1 MVAALLAVMLLL
13 PTLLPSRAAALAQA
27 TATPTPDGATFA
39 SLNKDSDLPYES
51 IGPDYFFPWI
61 NPLTGLQ
68 VEDQSLLQRRPMAI
82 KVTNYPRYTR
92 PPSGLAYADVVYE
105 YYMERAITRY
115 IAIFY
120 GQDAG
125 RVGPIRSGRFFD
137 EHIFT
142 MYDSSFTFGYADQL
156 VMDYW
161 EEQGPETLRR
171 FGLEG
176 RIDYFYDCAPSQA
189 YSLCRDRNLIT
200 YNNMFANTSALSEAM
215 VRNGLE
221 DIQPDLTGMR
231 FAYRPPDGGAAAS
244 HLYFNYSLIIYNK
257 WDYSVERNQY
267 LRFQEEEGYSESRG
281 ATYAPLEDFT
291 TGEQLSADN
300 VVVLFV
306 PHQYYKKTDTTEV
319 IQIDLVGSGQAMVFR
334 DGQMFPATWVR
345 PADGGVINLLDANG
359 EHFPLKPGQ
368 TWYQVLSLE
377 TEYGHDGDE
386 WGFVFHPPDVPDEP
400 IYPPTPTPTVEP

>member
-1 MVAALLAVMLLL
+1 MALA
-13 PTLLPSRAAALAQA
+13 PSLLPSGAAALIQP
-27 TATPTPDGATFA
+27 TATPTPDAASFA

-120 GQDAG
+120 GHDAS

-142 MYDSSFTFGYADQL
+142 MYDSSFTFGYADEL

-161 EEQGPETLRR
+161 KEQGPTTLRR

-176 RIDYFYDCAPSQA
+176 RIDYFYDCEAGQA
-189 YSLCRDRNLIT
+189 YSLCRDRNLVT
-200 YNNMFANTSALSEAM
+200 YNNLFANTSALNEAM

-221 DIQPDLTGMR
+221 NIQPDLTGMR
-231 FAYRPPDGGAAAS
+231 FAYRPPDGGAAATR
-244 HLYFNYSLIIYNK
+244 LYFNYSLIIYSK
-257 WDYSVERNQY
+257 WEYAPERNQY
-267 LRFQEEEGYSESRG
+267 LRFQEDEGYSDERG
-281 ATYAPLEDFT
+281 PSYAPLEDFT

-306 PHQYYKKTDTTEV
+306 PHHYYKKTDTTEI

-334 DGQMFPATWVR
+334 DGQMFAATWVR
-345 PADGGVINLLDANG
+345 PADGSVINLLTADG

-368 TWYQVLSLE
+368 TWYQVVSEE
-377 TEYGHDGDE
+377 TEFGRDGDE
-386 WGFVFHPPDVPDEP
+386 WGFVFHAPEVPDEP
-400 IYPPTPTPTVEP
+400 IYPPTPTPTVSP